1 MGEIHDNRHPW
12 YWNRNHRYDPVRFGP
27 VNDAD
32 WLKLVRLPWHEPDI
46 DCSGKV
52 VGKGEVV
59 WGSSQIRRQLYRST
73 ETHWRQKRW
82 RGIHCY
88 VCNGGSNKL
97 VSYFR
102 TSEIITIGSRNLI
115 IVNNSPNETTTKI
128 SSLFLVIHIIS
139 YKRVVCSRF
148 CWSTACR
155 VMSHPPEVQN
165 TKYTI
170 GRWIQNT
177 KYTIHD

>member
-1 MGEIHDNRHPW
+1 M
-12 YWNRNHRYDPVRFGP
+12 
-27 VNDAD
+27 
-32 WLKLVRLPWHEPDI
+32 VRLPWHEPDI

-59 WGSSQIRRQLYRST
+59 WGSSQICRQLYRST

>member
-1 MGEIHDNRHPW
+1 MNLTLIVLVKWSGRG
-12 YWNRNHRYDPVRFGP
+12 R
-27 VNDAD
+27 
-32 WLKLVRLPWHEPDI
+32 WL
-46 DCSGKV
+46 
-52 VGKGEVV
+52 
-59 WGSSQIRRQLYRST
+59 WGSSQICRQLYRST

-102 TSEIITIGSRNLI
+102 TSEITTIGSRYLI

-139 YKRVVCSRF
+139 YKWVVCSTF

-155 VMSHPPEVQN
+155 LPSARSP
-165 TKYTI
+165 KY
-170 GRWIQNT
+170 
-177 KYTIHD
+177 KIHDWSLDTKHKIHNARLVAGLDHLTE